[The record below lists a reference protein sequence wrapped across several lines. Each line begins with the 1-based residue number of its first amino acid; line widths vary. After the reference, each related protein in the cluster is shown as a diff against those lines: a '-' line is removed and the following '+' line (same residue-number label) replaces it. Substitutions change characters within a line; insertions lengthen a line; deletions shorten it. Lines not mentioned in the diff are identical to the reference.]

1 MNIYKPASIHV
12 IDDYFYPEP
21 IIEVVEKQKSLNSSI
36 DMEDLQ
42 DPNFD
47 FNEPFIKLD
56 YSIDDLG

>member
-1 MNIYKPASIHV
+1 MNIYRPARIQV

-21 IIEVVEKQKSLNSSI
+21 IIEVIEEQISLNSSI
-36 DMEDLQ
+36 VMEDLQ

-56 YSIDDLG
+56 YSIDNLG